1 MPGKELG
8 SHQGWTGHKCIRV
21 TSEGP
26 ITLNGPHHFGSGGV
40 FGFVNCKSH
49 LVLQGILV
57 KRKQEANFLEK
68 RALDDS
74 SAYISH
80 TKCCKVDDSSR
91 NLGLSCDSST
101 HYDIEVRSKKLLFHK
116 GSPLSIIRILLKTI
130 RRM

>member
-68 RALDDS
+68 SALDDS
-74 SAYISH
+74 SAYISILNAAELM
-80 TKCCKVDDSSR
+80 TSSR
-91 NLGLSCDSST
+91 NSGLS
-101 HYDIEVRSKKLLFHK
+101 R
-116 GSPLSIIRILLKTI
+116 
-130 RRM
+130 